1 MWLIVGL
8 NKPKDLIFL
17 TMDSSI
23 PVYLQELVGVRFYR
37 IGSKEDLIS
46 ALETNEE
53 VFVLVDVSFL
63 NGAMVEVVRLLM
75 KKFIKSYFII
85 ISEVVENSAFIS
97 LMKDIKV
104 LLLHRQDKNLTTL
117 ISKFLQGEK
126 VLSRKHERVT
136 VHNEVIIKKSIL
148 TQEAEEKAL
157 FSLKDGM
164 MLDFSRG
171 GARVLSK
178 DLEVKVKDFLNLM
191 YKNKNGKWISVES
204 QVRWAQYL
212 EDGEVLL
219 GVQFIAS

>member
-1 MWLIVGL
+1 MWIIVGL

-17 TMDSSI
+17 NMDSSI
-23 PVYLQELVGVRFYR
+23 PVYLQELMGVRFYR
-37 IGSKEDLIS
+37 VGSKEELFS

-63 NGAMVEVVRLLM
+63 NGAMVEVVRQLM
-75 KKFIKSYFII
+75 KKFVKSYFII
-85 ISEVVENSAFIS
+85 ISEVIENSVFIS
-97 LMKDIKV
+97 LMKDLKV

-148 TQEAEEKAL
+148 AQEAEEKAL

-191 YKNKNGKWISVES
+191 YKNKNGKWVSVES
-204 QVRWAQYL
+204 QVRWTQCL
-212 EDGEVLL
+212 DGGEVLL

>member
-1 MWLIVGL
+1 
-8 NKPKDLIFL
+8 
-17 TMDSSI
+17 MDSSI

-191 YKNKNGKWISVES
+191 YKNKNGKWVSVES
-204 QVRWAQYL
+204 QVRWTQCL
-212 EDGEVLL
+212 DGGEVLL